1 MTFDPQQLLVSA
13 ATIDELLGSSYQ
25 PQLGQKENTDRAALR
40 LAAWCRSASSGD
52 WRLFSKRI
60 ARGHLSLDE
69 ILPLL
74 ADAQHLPE
82 MLEPAWFEDAKWI
95 HEAFNNEFDGRQ
107 LQVSNSSA
115 SFPFEK
121 IFLKV
126 VAIAEEKMIEKTT
139 QSALALFSDQARNDL
154 RHGLLKLLTELYAPL
169 FYSQLVA
176 TLKKESADGKLPA
189 AVDSAGTARFDQFI
203 ENLRESELDAIFTEK
218 PVLLRLTATIVRQW
232 IDTTAELVIRMHSD
246 IADIR
251 AVFTK
256 STPNVKVNSVG
267 GDLSDPHNFGH
278 SVQIITFEDQ
288 TKLVYKPKDLRLDV
302 AWYDLIE
309 RFNVNSPPLAL
320 KPVKTLA
327 RSEYGWTEF
336 IEHTSC
342 ESDLDVELFY
352 RRSGAWLAIF
362 HLFSSTDMHFENI
375 LAHGAHPVPIDL
387 EMILQASIPEAEQA
401 TPETAA
407 LIEANREVLN
417 SVLMVGMLPSY
428 AKSPNNKIFDAG
440 GLNAVKSSAPVGLW
454 KNVNTDAMRWM
465 QVPNDEALTPNIPHI
480 NGQYSQLGDYLSAF
494 IEGFELYS
502 QFLLKQRDE
511 VGLENL
517 LSPFDKLPVR
527 KVIRNTRF
535 YYMLLQRL
543 KDHRSMTDG
552 VTWSAQAEFLSRLAD
567 WDAKEDLLWP
577 LQEAERVAL
586 VNLNVPHFV
595 SPSDE
600 DSVFAITGHRT
611 QTGAIPGL
619 QRAKQRFSQ
628 WSTKEIKRQ
637 VEIIQISTSFVS
649 RSDLDIK
656 EKYLFKRKLNQSEL
670 SLDQESLASEVTQ
683 IAATIGQHGTIKEK
697 SAAWVGLDWLGDSEV
712 GQLVTIGPDLYNG
725 SSGIAL
731 FLAAHARFA
740 NDPVSRE
747 LAFKALASTRAQI
760 TQSSA
765 PRWARSLGIGG
776 ASGLGSVVYA
786 LTVISELMA
795 EPSLLQDALTISN
808 LFSNE
813 LISADRSLDVIA
825 GSAGGIL
832 GLLALYRKTQ
842 SKEVL
847 AKAVACGEHLL
858 RQPRQG
864 ETGQRSWVIV
874 GISDSPLTGFSHGA
888 AGFSYALSS
897 LATASHR
904 DDFAQAAQECLA
916 YEAQSYQANLF
927 NWPDLRSI
935 EDEVAWPSQWCHGA
949 IGIGLARIAGHRVG
963 QAHSEAII
971 NDINHAVQN
980 SRTQWPQ
987 HVDTLCC
994 GTLGTIELLAEAG
1007 EVLNQPTL
1015 RHLSDQRL
1023 AQIIANRHERGD
1035 YLWNAGGA
1043 AFNLGLFRGLSGV
1056 GYTILRKLDSRLPN
1070 VLMWE

>member
-1 MTFDPQQLLVSA
+1 MAFDPQQLLVNA
-13 ATIDELLGSSYQ
+13 ATIDELLSSSYQ
-25 PQLGQKENTDRAALR
+25 SQLGQKENADRAALR

-52 WRLFSKRI
+52 WDLFFKRI
-60 ARGHLSLDE
+60 ARDHLSIDE
-69 ILPLL
+69 ILPRL
-74 ADAQHLPE
+74 ADAKYLPGA
-82 MLEPAWFEDAKWI
+82 LAPTWFEDAKWI
-95 HEAFNNEFDGRQ
+95 HQAFAREFDGRQ
-107 LQVSNSSA
+107 WWVSNA
-115 SFPFEK
+115 SDSLPFEK
-121 IFLKV
+121 LFLSV

-139 QSALALFSDQARNDL
+139 QAALALFSDHSRKDL

-169 FYSQLVA
+169 LYSKLVA
-176 TLKKESADGKLPA
+176 ILKKESADGKLPSA
-189 AVDSAGTARFDQFI
+189 ADSVGTTRFDQLI
-203 ENLRESELDAIFTEK
+203 ANLKESELDAIFTEK
-218 PVLLRLTATIVRQW
+218 PVLLRVTATIVRQW
-232 IDTTAELVIRMHSD
+232 IDTTAELVTRIHSD
-246 IADIR
+246 IAEIR
-251 AVFTK
+251 TVITQ
-256 STPNVKVNSVG
+256 SSPNVNVHSIG

-278 SVQIITFEDQ
+278 SVQILTFEDQ

-309 RFNVNSPPLAL
+309 RFNENSPPIAL

-342 ESDLDVELFY
+342 ASDQDIEQFY

-362 HLFSSTDMHFENI
+362 HLFASTDMHFENI
-375 LAHGAHPVPIDL
+375 LAHGGHPVPIDL
-387 EMILQASIPEAEQA
+387 EMILQASIPESEQA

-440 GLNAVKSSAPVGLW
+440 GLNAVKSSAPIGLW

-465 QVPNDEALTPNIPHI
+465 QVPNDEALTPNIPHL
-480 NGQYSQLGDYLSAF
+480 NGQYAQLGDYLSAF
-494 IEGFELYS
+494 IEGFEQYS

-511 VGLENL
+511 VGLEKL

-619 QRAKQRFSQ
+619 QRAKQRFSK

-637 VEIIQISTSFVS
+637 VEIIQVSTSFVS
-649 RSDLDIK
+649 RSNLDLK
-656 EKYLFKRKLNQSEL
+656 EKYLFKRKLKQSVP
-670 SLDQESLASEVTQ
+670 SLDQGSLASEVAQ
-683 IAATIGQHGTIKEK
+683 IAATIAQYGTIKEK

-712 GQLVTIGPDLYNG
+712 AQLVTIGSDLYNG
-725 SSGIAL
+725 SAGIAL
-731 FLAAHARFA
+731 FLAAYAQYAHDSA
-740 NDPVSRE
+740 SRE
-747 LAFKALASTRAQI
+747 LAFKALASTRLQI
-760 TQSSA
+760 TQPSA
-765 PRWARSLGIGG
+765 PRWARSLGVGG

-795 EPSLLQDALTISN
+795 EPSLLQDALTLSN

-842 SKEVL
+842 SKDAL

-858 RQPRQG
+858 RQPRLG
-864 ETGQRSWVIV
+864 EVGQRSWAIL
-874 GISDSPLTGFSHGA
+874 GISERPLTGFSHGA
-888 AGFSYALSS
+888 AGFAYALSS
-897 LATASHR
+897 LAKVSGR
-904 DDFAQAAQECLA
+904 EEFEVAAHECLA
-916 YEAQSYQANLF
+916 YESQCYQAELF
-927 NWPDLRSI
+927 NWPDLRRV
-935 EDEVAWPSQWCHGA
+935 EDGLAWPSQWCHGA
-949 IGIGLARIAGHRVG
+949 IGIGLARIAGSRLGRVK
-963 QAHSEAII
+963 SESMTD
-971 NDINHAVQN
+971 DITYAVKN
-980 SRTQWPQ
+980 SMANWPQ

-994 GTLGTIELLAEAG
+994 GTLGTIEFLAEAG
-1007 EVLNQPTL
+1007 ETLNQPTL
-1015 RHLSDQRL
+1015 GQLSDQRL
-1023 AQIIANRHERGD
+1023 TQIITNRHEQGD
-1035 YLWNAGGA
+1035 YAWNAGGT

-1056 GYTILRKLDSRLPN
+1056 GYTILRRLDPQLPN